1 MQVAMR
7 QSKIDEI
14 IEMYPDEPFMTVTDM
29 DEAIVGVDVT
39 NFRLVYSVDK
49 IVEILMKDMS
59 YDDAIEYFDFNIA
72 GAYMGEATPI
82 FSKMIDP

>member
-82 FSKMIDP
+82 FAKMIEL

>member
-1 MQVAMR
+1 MR

-14 IEMYPDEPFMTVTDM
+14 IEMYPDETFLTVTDM

-72 GAYMGEATPI
+72 GAYMGEDTPI
-82 FSKMIDP
+82 FAKMIEPCK